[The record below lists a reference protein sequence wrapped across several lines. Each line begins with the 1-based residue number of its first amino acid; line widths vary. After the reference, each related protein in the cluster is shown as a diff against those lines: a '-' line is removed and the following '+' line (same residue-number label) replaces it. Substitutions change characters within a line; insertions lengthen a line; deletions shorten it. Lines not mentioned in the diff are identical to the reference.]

1 MLEKFSKKIA
11 VWLIKSGILE
21 SDNTELYGYA
31 IQYLLLIIIPTIN
44 FFAYCIATH
53 NIIIGLITIF
63 SFLLIRK
70 YSGGYH
76 CKSSSV
82 CLIFSTIIL
91 IAMVFYANSIIFSP
105 VIIITTTFCELE
117 LIIKGPII
125 SINHEISDKERIIYR
140 KYLYVILAVYDII
153 MALFIY
159 FNKMHFACS
168 IAIVI
173 ITCSLAHMICM
184 LGKNKEVY
192 Y

>member
-1 MLEKFSKKIA
+1 MLEKFSRKIA

-21 SDNTELYGYA
+21 SDNIELYGYA

-44 FFAYCIATH
+44 FLAYCIATH

-76 CKSSSV
+76 CQSPSV

-91 IAMVFYANSIIFSP
+91 IFMAWLSIRIKFSLSMIIVLLLCEFELLLRGP
-105 VIIITTTFCELE
+105 VISVNHSVSNKEKKFFHKCLF
-117 LIIKGPII
+117 LI
-125 SINHEISDKERIIYR
+125 
-140 KYLYVILAVYDII
+140 
-153 MALFIY
+153 LFIFDFLIFLFWN
-159 FNKMHFACS
+159 FNMTHYASCMVIVIIVCS
-168 IAIVI
+168 IAHIASRI
-173 ITCSLAHMICM
+173 
-184 LGKNKEVY
+184 GKNRELY

>member
-1 MLEKFSKKIA
+1 MLEKFSREIA
-11 VWLIKSGILE
+11 VRLIKSGILE
-21 SDNTELYGYA
+21 NDNSELYGYA

-44 FFAYCIATH
+44 FTAYCIATH
-53 NIIIGLITIF
+53 NNIIGLIILF

-76 CKSSSV
+76 CKSSTV
-82 CLIFSTIIL
+82 CLIFSTIVL
-91 IAMVFYANSIIFSP
+91 IAMVFYANLMNFSP
-105 VIIITTTFCELE
+105 VIIITIILCELE

-125 SINHEISDKERIIYR
+125 SINHDISDKERIIYR
-140 KYLYVILAVYDII
+140 KYLYIILAVYDII

-159 FNKMHFACS
+159 FNKIHLACS

-173 ITCSLAHMICM
+173 ITCSLAHMLCM
-184 LGKNKEVY
+184 IGKNKEVY